1 MVYVT
6 QDESNE
12 IIHGFMKYAFGAMS
26 SNGEWGL
33 RRTELLE
40 QQNVSS
46 QHHDVVV
53 LYTFQEMTE
62 LYHGGD
68 LDVALTK
75 VFVNEI
81 TSKIGWKWLEAWVYE
96 NYPTLDTRDDGI
108 ICWDMWEAMEQMLDR
123 TEEELVNELRDILE
137 LNLYLK

>member
-6 QDESNE
+6 QEESIE
-12 IIHGFMKYAFGAMS
+12 IIHRFMKYAFEEMS

-33 RRTELLE
+33 RRNELLE
-40 QQNVSS
+40 RQNISS
-46 QHHDVVV
+46 HQDVAV

-62 LYHGGD
+62 FYHGGD

-81 TSKIGWKWLEAWVYE
+81 TSKHGWKWLEAWVYE

-108 ICWDMWEAMEQMLDR
+108 ICWDMWGTMEQMLDNV
-123 TEEELVNELRDILE
+123 EEELVNELREILE